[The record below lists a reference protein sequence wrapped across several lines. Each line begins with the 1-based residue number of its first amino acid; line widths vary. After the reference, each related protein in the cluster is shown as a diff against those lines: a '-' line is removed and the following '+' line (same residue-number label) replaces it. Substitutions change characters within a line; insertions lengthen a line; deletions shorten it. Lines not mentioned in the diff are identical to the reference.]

1 MNSFC
6 QYINV
11 QQTVLYPTIFVPYEW
26 TSVFCYNLRTKSA
39 YPSGISSSRHDIKLN
54 IVPVIPRVKELQ
66 SVALTSSRG

>member
-11 QQTVLYPTIFVPYEW
+11 QQTVFYPTIFLPYEW
-26 TSVFCYNLRTKSA
+26 TSVFCYNLRTKNA
-39 YPSGISSSRHDIKLN
+39 YPSSISSSRHDMKLN